1 MPVSDVTTGNET
13 LGRAARRQYRI
24 LGLTLDT
31 DATFKTQLLPG
42 TADADLTFELR
53 QGERLPDWPAPSSS
67 DFESAVRL
75 DDNQPLFSLHRGPQ
89 GDLFRFSRVADYF
102 LTDAAIEGHLL
113 DPDHDF
119 MVETHFL
126 GMVLSCWLERQGIPV
141 LHASSVSVDGEAV
154 AFLGTNKAGKS
165 SLAVALMQRGYPLL
179 SDDLVGLQPSESGI
193 DARPGFPSMR
203 MWPDLAE
210 FVMGP
215 SWEQL
220 PLAHPRFVKR
230 RLNVGPGGFAEF
242 LDRTQPLAC
251 LYVPERR
258 DDDAGYVKVDI
269 EPVPPGQAL
278 FELLRGSFLPWLSQ
292 VRGFSAGRVQ
302 VLNTLAARVPVRR
315 LVYSG
320 GFENLPAVSERILED
335 LAQLDKAGS
344 RGLS

>member
-1 MPVSDVTTGNET
+1 MSASDTSARNET
-13 LGRAARRQYRI
+13 AGPAVRRQYRI

-31 DATFKTQLLPG
+31 NATFQTQLLPG

-53 QGERLPDWPAPSSS
+53 QGERLPDWPVPSSG

-75 DDNQPLFSLHRGPQ
+75 DGDQPLFSLHRGPQ
-89 GDLFRFSRVADYF
+89 GDLFRFSQVADYF
-102 LTDAAIEGHLL
+102 LTGTAIEGHLL
-113 DPDHDF
+113 NPDHDF

-126 GMVLSCWLERQGIPV
+126 GMVLSYWLERQGLPV
-141 LHASSVSVDGEAV
+141 LHASSVSVDDQAV

-165 SLAVALMQRGYPLL
+165 SLAVALMQKGYPLL

-230 RLNVGPGGFAEF
+230 RLNVGPGGFANF
-242 LDRTQPLAC
+242 LDRTQPLVC

-258 DDDAGYVKVDI
+258 DDDAGPGKIQI

-292 VRGFSAGRVQ
+292 VRGFSAGRLQ

-315 LVYSG
+315 LVYPG
-320 GFENLPAVSERILED
+320 GFENLPAVSDRILED
-335 LAQLDKAGS
+335 VAQLGKSGATGPS
-344 RGLS
+344 